1 MSDRSQPTRAG
12 VINVWDYVDE
22 EWVFADGRLA
32 LRGHNG
38 SGKTKAL
45 EVLFPFVLDG
55 SLDARRLDPFSG
67 ENRKMKAH
75 LLYRGQDA
83 EHGYVWME
91 FARPGETVTLV
102 VGLAGHKNRDRP
114 RPSFYVTGKR
124 MGVDFG
130 LLSADSRP
138 LTAKQLTAV
147 LGRDAHYGDR
157 KGAYQDA
164 VDARMFGLGRERYT
178 QLLDLLIALRRP
190 LLAKD
195 LDPAKVSDT
204 LTAGLSPVDEDLVE
218 QAARDF
224 ENLAAGKLADVGRAA
239 DRHARNLAEAA
250 DLAGLTSGSEPADS
264 GADLGTTAKARVTQ
278 RRDDIREIRAGIAL
292 VHDAER
298 DRATAETGLGKVAQA
313 LENRE
318 QSLRTAEKHLRDP
331 RADAAAR
338 LGSWAGRWSGDE
350 MSAVVTA
357 DQIDALGGA
366 LARTGEPDVPTLS
379 ELFTTLTQNR
389 TTALITRA
397 EQLRSRANGLA
408 EQQAQKAGQRKAIAD
423 SRVDAPPDSDLRPAD
438 RAARACAPR

>member
-1 MSDRSQPTRAG
+1 MTGIRSDAGEVRFKPTRAG
-12 VINVWDYVDE
+12 IINLWDYLDE
-22 EWVFADGRLA
+22 EFAFADGRLA

-67 ENRKMKAH
+67 ENRTMKAN

-102 VGLAGHKNRDRP
+102 IGLAAHKNRDRP

-138 LTAKQLTAV
+138 LTAKQLTAL

-157 KGAYQDA
+157 KGTYQDA
-164 VDARMFGLGRERYT
+164 VDARLFGLGRERYT

-195 LDPAKVSDT
+195 LDPGKVSDT
-204 LTAGLSPVDEDLVE
+204 LTAGLSPVDEGLVE

-224 ENLAAGKLADVGRAA
+224 ENLAAIQKQYD
-239 DRHARNLAEAA
+239 
-250 DLAGLTSGSEPADS
+250 DLAA
-264 GADLGTTAKARVTQ
+264 
-278 RRDDIREIRAGIAL
+278 
-292 VHDAER
+292 
-298 DRATAETGLGKVAQA
+298 
-313 LENRE
+313 
-318 QSLRTAEKHLRDP
+318 
-331 RADAAAR
+331 ADAAVKAFLTQYVGYLR
-338 LGSWAGRWSGDE
+338 VHSRHQLDPRRRDRG
-350 MSAVVTA
+350 
-357 DQIDALGGA
+357 GGA
-366 LARTGEPDVPTLS
+366 GGRALRVGAAVRDRGECGGKD
-379 ELFTTLTQNR
+379 R
-389 TTALITRA
+389 CRY
-397 EQLRSRANGLA
+397 LR
-408 EQQAQKAGQRKAIAD
+408 
-423 SRVDAPPDSDLRPAD
+423 
-438 RAARACAPR
+438 RACAGAQEQGRI